1 MGDDTA
7 FVRPVT
13 AKKPMTAAFVRTVRE
28 PGKYHDG
35 QNTGLILEVGR
46 NGRRYWKQRIVI
58 RGKRTELGIGNAQF
72 VSLAEARDKALDNKR
87 SVIAGDDPL
96 AAKRYRQR
104 DITFAEAIELFLP
117 KQLQELSNEKHKKQW
132 RSSLESYALPAL
144 GTLRVADIETRHVL
158 DALSPIWEEKTET
171 AKRVRSRI
179 EAVLSWA
186 TVAGHRTGDNP
197 ARWKGNLSELLAS
210 PSRIAE
216 ASNQP
221 ALQARDLS
229 RWWQALRQRDGIAA
243 RAVEFVCLTAARSR
257 EVREMVWNE
266 FDPDQRIWTVPA
278 RRTKTRR
285 EHRVPLPDEAVS
297 LLSRLPRLEGSD
309 FVFFAPRGGAL
320 SDMSLSAVMRRLH
333 EADLKSGGPGFVDS
347 RNGRPAVPHGLRSTF
362 RDWAAEQGVDRNL
375 AEICLAHKVGTE
387 VERAYLRTDMLERRR
402 AVMGAWARTVGNVE
416 ASRDEA
422 ETRA

>member
-1 MGDDTA
+1 M
-7 FVRPVT
+7 
-13 AKKPMTAAFVRTVRE
+13 
-28 PGKYHDG
+28 
-35 QNTGLILEVGR
+35 
-46 NGRRYWKQRIVI
+46 
-58 RGKRTELGIGNAQF
+58 
-72 VSLAEARDKALDNKR
+72 
-87 SVIAGDDPL
+87 
-96 AAKRYRQR
+96 
-104 DITFAEAIELFLP
+104 
-117 KQLQELSNEKHKKQW
+117 
-132 RSSLESYALPAL
+132 
-144 GTLRVADIETRHVL
+144 
-158 DALSPIWEEKTET
+158 
-171 AKRVRSRI
+171 
-179 EAVLSWA
+179 
-186 TVAGHRTGDNP
+186 
-197 ARWKGNLSELLAS
+197 
-210 PSRIAE
+210 
-216 ASNQP
+216 
-221 ALQARDLS
+221 
-229 RWWQALRQRDGIAA
+229 RQRDGIAA